1 MSVTI
6 KDFQKRHD
14 YLICVD
20 SDGCAVDT
28 MDVKHKQCFGPC
40 MVAEWDLRQ
49 WEQPILDRWNEINL
63 YSMNRGIN
71 RFKGLTMALKEISEQ
86 YTPIEGIGA
95 LCRWVDKSKELSN
108 AALEAEI
115 AVNDA
120 PILKK
125 ALCWSLTVNRKITSL
140 PWETKRVFP
149 GVKDGFESIR
159 GFADLVIV
167 SSANRDAVEEEWERF
182 GLLPLVDMVL
192 CQDVGSK
199 AHCIAELKKKGYAG
213 DHILMVGDAPGDK
226 EAAERNDIYY
236 YPILVGLEEGSWRDF
251 PQAAGLFR
259 AGTYQDYGEKKGAE
273 FLKNL
278 SCHG

>member
-20 SDGCAVDT
+20 SDGCVVDT
-28 MDVKHKQCFGPC
+28 MDIKHKRCFGPC
-40 MVAEWDLRQ
+40 MVAEWGLGR
-49 WEQPILDRWNEINL
+49 WERPILDRWNEINL

-71 RFKGLTMALKEISEQ
+71 RFKGLAMALEEIDGQ
-86 YTPIEGIGA
+86 YTPIEGVRE
-95 LCRWVDKSKELSN
+95 LRRWVNEAKELSN
-108 AALEAEI
+108 PALEAEI
-115 AVNDA
+115 AANGV
-120 PILKK
+120 PILEK
-125 ALCWSLTVNRKITSL
+125 ALCWSLAVNREIARL
-140 PWETKRVFP
+140 PWEAKRVFP
-149 GVKDGFESIR
+149 GVKDGFETVR
-159 GFADLVIV
+159 GFSDIVIV

-182 GLLPLVDMVL
+182 GLMPLVDMVL

-213 DHILMVGDAPGDK
+213 KHILMVGDAPGDK
-226 EAAERNDIYY
+226 EAAERNGTYY
-236 YPILVGLEEGSWRDF
+236 YPILVRHEDESWRDF

-259 AGTYQDYGEKKGAE
+259 AGTYQDYGEEKGVE

-278 SCHG
+278 AQHG